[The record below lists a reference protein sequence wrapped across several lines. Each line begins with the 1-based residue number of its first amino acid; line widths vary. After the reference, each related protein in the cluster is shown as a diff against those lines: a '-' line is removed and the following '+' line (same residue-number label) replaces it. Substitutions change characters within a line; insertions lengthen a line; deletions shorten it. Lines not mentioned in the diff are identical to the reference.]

1 MLRSREIKCD
11 RRPARARAPHSSQ
24 VNNPSETDGFPHL
37 NARCSNPFRGNGF
50 LGGKKAVRGVFCW
63 FLWAIRYSRHMK
75 IISVRQ
81 PWAALIVNGLKDIE
95 NRTSRTNYRG
105 ALLIQASLRADDITA
120 DEIERRF
127 GVRLSDDLP
136 RGGIVGVAEI
146 VDCVR
151 DHPSRWFNN
160 GCWGFLLANARPLP
174 LVEWRGALALRD
186 APRELLTM
194 LFGSD
199 QKEAVAEATAQFA

>member
-1 MLRSREIKCD
+1 
-11 RRPARARAPHSSQ
+11 
-24 VNNPSETDGFPHL
+24 
-37 NARCSNPFRGNGF
+37 
-50 LGGKKAVRGVFCW
+50 
-63 FLWAIRYSRHMK
+63 MK

-81 PWAALIVNGLKDIE
+81 PRAALIVNGLKDIE

-127 GVRLSDDLP
+127 GVRLSDDLA

-199 QKEAVAEATAQFA
+199 QKEAVAEATAQFAWSPFRFLVQPRRPRRATDRSGMQVSRSALLSKSSAAVSQFSSIFSPSAQASNSSSFWSSTWDAT